1 MRIIIPVPPSLPL
14 CPLSLSPYCPFSFH
28 TLPPPFSLPQIQL
41 GCLGSALSPA
51 EFEFGAFKMKNL
63 ASGEKNF
70 HEIPE
75 EHTE

>member
-1 MRIIIPVPPSLPL
+1 
-14 CPLSLSPYCPFSFH
+14 
-28 TLPPPFSLPQIQL
+28 
-41 GCLGSALSPA
+41 LSPA

-75 EHTE
+75 EHTD